1 MCVYANKIKEKK
13 NYIYIYMKRKEK
25 QMYVC
30 MYVCIS
36 LPIAYL
42 SACNPN
48 SNEETPLMLRV
59 FFFTQGSALEPHV

>member
-1 MCVYANKIKEKK
+1 
-13 NYIYIYMKRKEK
+13 MKRKEK
-25 QMYVC
+25 QIYVC
-30 MYVCIS
+30 MYV
-36 LPIAYL
+36 LAYLAYL

>member
-13 NYIYIYMKRKEK
+13 NYMYIYEKKRKTN
-25 QMYVC
+25 VC
-30 MYVCIS
+30 MYV
-36 LPIAYL
+36 LAYLAYL